1 MNATKHTN
9 ISEIIQTVPE
19 CREFLH
25 PYLSQINDSSNLE
38 MLAANNNISVSSLIS
53 GLERYIKRATQNLCD
68 YQQMRE
74 LLIKTNSVNIAG
86 FVNFLWQE
94 PFINELKNKAEEIGI
109 NININI
115 FPKHL
120 KKVFQNYLAVCNNP
134 DDLPEILIGKGF
146 SSFMTSHF
154 VDTFVKP
161 GYYQNPIAEN
171 KMSDFFKNKSFT
183 DSYQSYHPF
192 GVEELVMVYDT
203 SYSDTV
209 SPPKSWEDILKPEYK
224 GRLSQMGKEQQDHFG
239 FIMMLY
245 LHDKLNSE
253 GIKRFAENVK
263 IKQHFTHTIKN
274 IGKQNERSSPV
285 NIMHQFA
292 SKFIRSEARET
303 VRIIDALD
311 GNPSV
316 CHFFL
321 LKKSASENA
330 IEIANHLYSGQIKTI
345 IEKAGTTHISTSIP
359 TSDNQNIRW
368 IGWDTLRELPLPY
381 MKEQLSEI
389 AYKHFNV

>member
-1 MNATKHTN
+1 
-9 ISEIIQTVPE
+9 
-19 CREFLH
+19 
-25 PYLSQINDSSNLE
+25 
-38 MLAANNNISVSSLIS
+38 
-53 GLERYIKRATQNLCD
+53 
-68 YQQMRE
+68 
-74 LLIKTNSVNIAG
+74 
-86 FVNFLWQE
+86 
-94 PFINELKNKAEEIGI
+94 
-109 NININI
+109 
-115 FPKHL
+115 
-120 KKVFQNYLAVCNNP
+120 
-134 DDLPEILIGKGF
+134 
-146 SSFMTSHF
+146 MTSHF
-154 VDTFVKP
+154 VDTFVKQ
-161 GYYQNPIAEN
+161 GYYRNPIEEN
-171 KMSDFFKNKSFT
+171 KMSDFFKSKGFA

-192 GVEELVMVYDT
+192 GIEELVMVYDT
-203 SYSDTV
+203 SFSGTV
-209 SPPKSWEDILKPEYK
+209 QPPNSWQDILKPEYR
-224 GRLSQMGKEQQDHFG
+224 GMLSQMGKEQQDHFG

-303 VRIIDALD
+303 VKIIDAVD

-330 IEIANHLYSGQIKTI
+330 VEMTNHLYSGQIKSI
-345 IEKAGTTHISTSIP
+345 IEKTGTTHITSSMPLSGNKKI
-359 TSDNQNIRW
+359 QW

-381 MKEQLSEI
+381 LKEKLSEI
-389 AYKHFNV
+389 AYNHFKQ